1 MQHIL
6 CYIYVCVYVCVCDYV
21 CWAITIFNMYIL
33 ICGLLDI
40 KILNNFI
47 YIYYIIIIK
56 IFYQMIS
63 IINI

>member
-6 CYIYVCVYVCVCDYV
+6 CYIYVCVYMCVCDYV